1 MTYHPGHVKHEPATM
16 QVAVRTI
23 HDDPSME
30 WSVATASAG
39 SRHTSTA
46 EVGEWADLHTPAADG

>member
-1 MTYHPGHVKHEPATM
+1 MTYQPGHIKYEPETM

-30 WSVATASAG
+30 WSVGTATAG

-46 EVGEWADLHTPAADG
+46 QVAGWDDLYTPPAE